1 MLVKVNSIK
10 EGEHKAMV
18 TMLDIDDYGSIVP
31 LENLELN
38 LPLND
43 NSVIHIL
50 KNSSYAAIFTEGD
63 FINKDATII
72 LANGITMDELNEE
85 KNKTIERKRN

>member
-1 MLVKVNSIK
+1 MRPFS
-10 EGEHKAMV
+10 
-18 TMLDIDDYGSIVP
+18 
-31 LENLELN
+31 
-38 LPLND
+38 
-43 NSVIHIL
+43 L
-50 KNSSYAAIFTEGD
+50 KGD